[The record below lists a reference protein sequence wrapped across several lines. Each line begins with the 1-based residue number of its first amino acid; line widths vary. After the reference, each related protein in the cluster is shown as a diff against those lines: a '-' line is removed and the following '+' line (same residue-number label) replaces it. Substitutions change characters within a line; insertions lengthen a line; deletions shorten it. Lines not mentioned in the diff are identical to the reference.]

1 MRDGDHY
8 VINGSKTF
16 ISNGFH
22 AGLVGVV
29 VKTDPAQG
37 ARGISILMVETK
49 DLAGYRVGR
58 VLEKIGQNGWDTAEL
73 FFDDC
78 RVPAACLLG
87 PGEGQ
92 GFVQMMRDL
101 PYERTLLAI
110 GGLGAMEYAL
120 QLTADYT
127 RERKVFGK
135 PLLELQNTRFKLAEV
150 KTNVHIARVFL
161 DDCIVKLR
169 DGKLDTVTASMAK
182 YWVTDMQN
190 KVMDECLQLFG
201 GYGYTLEYPISKL
214 YVDSRVQRI
223 YGGAN
228 EIMKEI
234 IARSI

>member
-1 MRDGDHY
+1 MNWPRIRELVRKGKGRKLQR
-8 VINGSKTF
+8 VIEEAVP
-16 ISNGFH
+16 I
-22 AGLVGVV
+22 L
-29 VKTDPAQG
+29 
-37 ARGISILMVETK
+37 RGW
-49 DLAGYRVGR
+49 ANY
-58 VLEKIGQNGWDTAEL
+58 
-73 FFDDC
+73 
-78 RVPAACLLG
+78 
-87 PGEGQ
+87 
-92 GFVQMMRDL
+92 
-101 PYERTLLAI
+101 
-110 GGLGAMEYAL
+110 
-120 QLTADYT
+120 
-127 RERKVFGK
+127 
-135 PLLELQNTRFKLAEV
+135 FKLAEV